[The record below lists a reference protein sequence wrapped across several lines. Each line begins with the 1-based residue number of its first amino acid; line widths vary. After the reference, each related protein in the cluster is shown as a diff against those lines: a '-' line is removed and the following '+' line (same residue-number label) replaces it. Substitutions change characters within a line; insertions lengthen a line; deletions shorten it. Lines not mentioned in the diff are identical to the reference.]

1 MKEIILF
8 KKAKRIH
15 FVGIGGIGMSGIA
28 ELLLNLKFDITG
40 SDINQSQNVKR
51 LESKGI
57 KVSINHSADNVKNV
71 DVVVYSSAVKH
82 NNPEL
87 IAAHEKN
94 IPVIRRAEM
103 LAQLISLKQTS
114 IAVGGTHGKTTTSSM
129 IGMVLE
135 ESGYDPT
142 LVVGGLVSN
151 LNSNVKLGF
160 GDIIVVEAD
169 EYDRS
174 FLALNPTIAV
184 VTNLELEHT
193 DCYSDLEDLEKAF
206 LQYCNSVPFYGE
218 VILCADSPSLM
229 KIAKNIKK
237 PIVTYGTS
245 TAADFRA
252 VNIKYKAGKSFYNLV
267 HNEIDFGQ
275 VIINAPG
282 NHNVLNSLSAI
293 ALGIELNIPFDKL
306 KSGINNYS
314 GVRRRFDIKENNSDI
329 MVVDDYAHHPTE
341 VYATITAAKTG
352 WKKKIV
358 SVFQP
363 HLFTRT
369 RDFYKE
375 FAESLFQSDYIIITE
390 IYPAREDPIKEI
402 SSQLIVNE
410 LKRLGHQNINYI
422 DNLTELNGTLD
433 NLGLDNHMV
442 ITMGAGDIWR
452 FNDKY
457 NDHLIKK
464 NQASKL

>member
-1 MKEIILF
+1 
-8 KKAKRIH
+8 
-15 FVGIGGIGMSGIA
+15 MSGIA
-28 ELLLNLKFDITG
+28 ELLLNLKFKITG

-51 LESKGI
+51 LERKGI
-57 KVSINHSADNVKNV
+57 KISLNHSANNIENV
-71 DVVVYSSAVKH
+71 DVVVYSSAVKQ

-87 IAAHEKN
+87 IAAHNNN

-103 LAQLISLKQTS
+103 LAELINLKETS

-129 IGMVLE
+129 IGTVLD

-184 VTNLELEHT
+184 VTNLEMEHT
-193 DCYSDLEDLEKAF
+193 DCYSNFEELETAF

-229 KIAKNIKK
+229 KISQNIKK
-237 PIVTYGTS
+237 PVVTYGTS
-245 TAADFRA
+245 SSSDFRA
-252 VNIKYKAGKSFYNLV
+252 INISYKAGKSIYNFL
-267 HNEIDFGQ
+267 HKGKDLGQ
-275 VIINAPG
+275 VKINAPG
-282 NHNVLNSLSAI
+282 KHNVLNSLSAMAI
-293 ALGIELNIPFDKL
+293 GIELNIPFANL
-306 KSGINNYS
+306 KDGINNYK
-314 GVRRRFDIKENNSDI
+314 GVRRRFDIKENNSNI

-341 VYATITAAKTG
+341 VNATINAAKSG
-352 WKKKIV
+352 WDKKIV
-358 SVFQP
+358 TVFQP

-375 FAESLFQSDYIIITE
+375 FAESLFQSNYIIISD
-390 IYPAREDPIKEI
+390 IYAAREEPINGV
-402 SSQLIVNE
+402 SSQLIINE
-410 LKRLGHQNINYI
+410 LKRLGHQNIIYI
-422 DNLTELNGTLD
+422 KKLNTLNEALD
-433 NLGLDNHMV
+433 NLRLDNHMV

-452 FNDKY
+452 FNEKY
-457 NDHLIKK
+457 NNHLMNKK
-464 NQASKL
+464 INI

>member
-57 KVSINHSADNVKNV
+57 NVSINHSADNVKNA
-71 DVVVYSSAVKH
+71 DVVVYSSAVKQ

-87 IAAHEKN
+87 IAAHKRN
-94 IPVIRRAEM
+94 IPIIRRAEM
-103 LAQLISLKQTS
+103 LAELISLKQTS

-129 IGMVLE
+129 IGTMLE
-135 ESGYDPT
+135 EAGYDPT

-151 LNSNVKLGF
+151 LNSNVKLGS
-160 GDIIVVEAD
+160 GDVIVVEAD

-193 DCYSDLEDLEKAF
+193 DCYSDFEDLETAF

-229 KIAKNIKK
+229 KISKNIKK

-245 TAADFRA
+245 PLADFRA
-252 VNIKYKAGKSFYNLV
+252 INIKYKAEKSFYNV
-267 HNEIDFGQ
+267 VYNKKDFGQ
-275 VIINAPG
+275 IIINAPG

-306 KSGINNYS
+306 KSGINNYR
-314 GVRRRFDIKENNSDI
+314 GVRRRFDIKENNSEI

-341 VYATITAAKTG
+341 VNATITAAKTG

-375 FAESLFQSDYIIITE
+375 FAESLFQSDYIIITD
-390 IYPAREDPIKEI
+390 IYPAREEPIKEI
-402 SSQLIVNE
+402 SSQLIVKE
-410 LKRLGHQNINYI
+410 LKRLGHQKIIYI

-452 FNDKY
+452 YNDKY
-457 NDHLIKK
+457 NDYLIKK
-464 NQASKL
+464 NRASK

>member
-1 MKEIILF
+1 MF

-28 ELLLNLKFDITG
+28 ELLLNLKFYITG

-51 LESKGI
+51 LESRGI
-57 KVSINHSADNVKNV
+57 NISINHSADNVKNA
-71 DVVVYSSAVKH
+71 DVVVYSSAVKQ

-87 IAAHEKN
+87 IAAHKRN

-103 LAQLISLKQTS
+103 LAELISLKQTS

-129 IGMVLE
+129 IGTMLE
-135 ESGYDPT
+135 EAGYDPT

-151 LNSNVKLGF
+151 LNSNVKLGS
-160 GDIIVVEAD
+160 GDVIVVEAD

-193 DCYSDLEDLEKAF
+193 DCYSDFEDLETAF

-229 KIAKNIKK
+229 KISKNIKK

-245 TAADFRA
+245 PLADFRA
-252 VNIKYKAGKSFYNLV
+252 INIKYKTGKSFYNLV
-267 HNEIDFGQ
+267 YNEKDFGQ
-275 VIINAPG
+275 IIINAPG

-306 KSGINNYS
+306 KSGINNYR
-314 GVRRRFDIKENNSDI
+314 GVRRRFDIKENNSEI

-341 VYATITAAKTG
+341 VNATITAAKTG

-375 FAESLFQSDYIIITE
+375 FAESLFQSDYIIITD
-390 IYPAREDPIKEI
+390 IYPAREEPIKEI
-402 SSQLIVNE
+402 SSQLIVKE
-410 LKRLGHQNINYI
+410 LKRLGHQKIIYI

-452 FNDKY
+452 Y
-457 NDHLIKK
+457 NDEYNDYLIKK
-464 NQASKL
+464 NRATK

>member
-1 MKEIILF
+1 MF

-28 ELLLNLKFDITG
+28 ELLLNLKFYITG
-40 SDINQSQNVKR
+40 SDIRQSQNVKR
-51 LESKGI
+51 LESRGI
-57 KVSINHSADNVKNV
+57 RISMNHNADNVKDA
-71 DVVVYSSAVKH
+71 DVVVYSSAVKQ

-87 IAAHEKN
+87 IAAHKRN

-103 LAQLISLKQTS
+103 LAELISLKQTS

-129 IGMVLE
+129 IGTMLE
-135 ESGYDPT
+135 EAGYDPT

-151 LNSNVKLGF
+151 LNSNVKLGS
-160 GDIIVVEAD
+160 GEVIVVEAD

-174 FLALNPTIAV
+174 FLALKPTIAV

-193 DCYSDLEDLEKAF
+193 DCYSNFEDLETAF

-229 KIAKNIKK
+229 KISKNIKK

-245 TAADFRA
+245 PLADFRA
-252 VNIKYKAGKSFYNLV
+252 INIMYKAGKSFYNLV
-267 HNEIDFGQ
+267 HNEKDFGQ
-275 VIINAPG
+275 IIINAPG

-306 KSGINNYS
+306 KSGINNYR
-314 GVRRRFDIKENNSDI
+314 GVRRRFDIKENNSEI

-341 VYATITAAKTG
+341 VNATITAAKTG
-352 WKKKIV
+352 WNKKIV

-375 FAESLFQSDYIIITE
+375 FAESLFQSDYIIITD
-390 IYPAREDPIKEI
+390 IYPAREEPIKEI
-402 SSQLIVNE
+402 SSQLIVKE
-410 LKRLGHQNINYI
+410 LKRLGHQNIIYI
-422 DNLTELNGTLD
+422 DNLNELNSTLD

-452 FNDKY
+452 FNNNY
-457 NDHLIKK
+457 NDHLIRTNRATK
-464 NQASKL
+464 

>member
-1 MKEIILF
+1 
-8 KKAKRIH
+8 
-15 FVGIGGIGMSGIA
+15 MSGIA
-28 ELLLNLKFDITG
+28 ELLLNLKFKITG

-51 LESKGI
+51 LERKGI
-57 KVSINHSADNVKNV
+57 KISLNHSANNIENV
-71 DVVVYSSAVKH
+71 DVVVYSSAVKQ

-87 IAAHEKN
+87 IAAHNNN

-103 LAQLISLKQTS
+103 LAELINLKETS

-129 IGMVLE
+129 IGTVLD

-184 VTNLELEHT
+184 VTNLEMEHT
-193 DCYSDLEDLEKAF
+193 DCYSNFEELETAF

-229 KIAKNIKK
+229 KISQNIKK
-237 PIVTYGTS
+237 PVVTYGTS
-245 TAADFRA
+245 SSSDFRA
-252 VNIKYKAGKSFYNLV
+252 INISYKAGKSIYNFL
-267 HNEIDFGQ
+267 HKGKDLGQ
-275 VIINAPG
+275 VKINAPG
-282 NHNVLNSLSAI
+282 KHNVLNSLSALAI
-293 ALGIELNIPFDKL
+293 GIELNIPFANL
-306 KSGINNYS
+306 KNGINNYK
-314 GVRRRFDIKENNSDI
+314 GVRRRFDIKENNSNI

-341 VYATITAAKTG
+341 VNATINAAKSG
-352 WKKKIV
+352 WDKKIV
-358 SVFQP
+358 TVFQP

-375 FAESLFQSDYIIITE
+375 FAESLFQSNYIIISD
-390 IYPAREDPIKEI
+390 IYAAREEPINGI
-402 SSQLIVNE
+402 SSQLIINE
-410 LKRLGHQNINYI
+410 LKRLGHQNIIYI
-422 DNLTELNGTLD
+422 KKLNTLNEALD
-433 NLGLDNHMV
+433 NLRLDNHMV

-452 FNDKY
+452 FNEKY
-457 NDHLIKK
+457 NNHLMNKK
-464 NQASKL
+464 INI

>member
-1 MKEIILF
+1 MF

-28 ELLLNLKFDITG
+28 ELLLNLKFHITG

-51 LESKGI
+51 LESRGI
-57 KVSINHSADNVKNV
+57 NISINHSADNVKNA
-71 DVVVYSSAVKH
+71 DVVVYSSAVKQ

-87 IAAHEKN
+87 IAAHKRN

-103 LAQLISLKQTS
+103 LAELISLKQTS

-129 IGMVLE
+129 IGTMLE
-135 ESGYDPT
+135 EAGYDPT

-151 LNSNVKLGF
+151 LNSNVKLGS
-160 GDIIVVEAD
+160 GDVIVVEAD

-193 DCYSDLEDLEKAF
+193 DCYSDFEDLETAF

-229 KIAKNIKK
+229 KISKNIKK

-245 TAADFRA
+245 PLADFRA
-252 VNIKYKAGKSFYNLV
+252 INIKYKTGKSFYNLV
-267 HNEIDFGQ
+267 YNEKDFGQ
-275 VIINAPG
+275 IIINAPG

-306 KSGINNYS
+306 KSGINNYR
-314 GVRRRFDIKENNSDI
+314 GVRRRFDIKENNSEI

-341 VYATITAAKTG
+341 VNATITAAKTG

-375 FAESLFQSDYIIITE
+375 FAESLFQSDYIIITD
-390 IYPAREDPIKEI
+390 IYPAREEPIKEI
-402 SSQLIVNE
+402 SSQLIVKE
-410 LKRLGHQNINYI
+410 LKRLGHQKIIYI

-452 FNDKY
+452 Y
-457 NDHLIKK
+457 NDEYNAHLIKK
-464 NQASKL
+464 TD

>member
-1 MKEIILF
+1 MF

-28 ELLLNLKFDITG
+28 ELLLNLKFHITG

-51 LESKGI
+51 LESRGI
-57 KVSINHSADNVKNV
+57 NISINHSADNVKNA
-71 DVVVYSSAVKH
+71 DVVVYSSAVKQ

-87 IAAHEKN
+87 IAAHKRN
-94 IPVIRRAEM
+94 IPIIRRAEM
-103 LAQLISLKQTS
+103 LAELISLKQTS

-129 IGMVLE
+129 IGTMLE
-135 ESGYDPT
+135 EAGYDPT

-151 LNSNVKLGF
+151 LNSNVKLGS
-160 GDIIVVEAD
+160 GDVIVVEAD

-193 DCYSDLEDLEKAF
+193 DCYSDFEDLETAF

-229 KIAKNIKK
+229 KISKNIKK

-245 TAADFRA
+245 PLADFRA
-252 VNIKYKAGKSFYNLV
+252 INIKYKAGKSFYNLV
-267 HNEIDFGQ
+267 YNKKDFGQ
-275 VIINAPG
+275 IIINAPG

-306 KSGINNYS
+306 KSGINNYR
-314 GVRRRFDIKENNSDI
+314 GVRRRFDIKENNSEI

-341 VYATITAAKTG
+341 VNATITAAKTG

-375 FAESLFQSDYIIITE
+375 FAESLFQSDYIIITD
-390 IYPAREDPIKEI
+390 IYPAREEPIKEI
-402 SSQLIVNE
+402 SSQLIVKE
-410 LKRLGHQNINYI
+410 LKRLGHQKIIYI

-452 FNDKY
+452 Y
-457 NDHLIKK
+457 NDIYNDYLIKK
-464 NQASKL
+464 NRATE

>member
-1 MKEIILF
+1 LF
-8 KKAKRIH
+8 KKATNIH

-28 ELLLNLKFDITG
+28 ELLLNLKFKITG

-51 LESKGI
+51 LERKGI
-57 KVSINHSADNVKNV
+57 KISLNHSANNIENV
-71 DVVVYSSAVKH
+71 DVVVYSSAVKQ

-87 IAAHEKN
+87 IAAHNNN

-103 LAQLISLKQTS
+103 LAELINLKETS

-129 IGMVLE
+129 IGTVLD

-184 VTNLELEHT
+184 VTNLEMEHT
-193 DCYSDLEDLEKAF
+193 DCYSNFEELETAF

-229 KIAKNIKK
+229 KISQNIKK
-237 PIVTYGTS
+237 PVVTYGTS
-245 TAADFRA
+245 SSSDFRA
-252 VNIKYKAGKSFYNLV
+252 INISYKAGKSIYNFL
-267 HNEIDFGQ
+267 HKGKDLGQ
-275 VIINAPG
+275 VKINAPG
-282 NHNVLNSLSAI
+282 KHNVLNSLSAMAI
-293 ALGIELNIPFDKL
+293 GIELNIPFANL
-306 KSGINNYS
+306 KDGINNYK
-314 GVRRRFDIKENNSDI
+314 GVRRRFDIKENNSNI

-341 VYATITAAKTG
+341 VNATINAAKSG
-352 WKKKIV
+352 WDKKIV
-358 SVFQP
+358 TVFQP

-375 FAESLFQSDYIIITE
+375 FAESLFQSNYIIISD
-390 IYPAREDPIKEI
+390 IYAAREEPINGV
-402 SSQLIVNE
+402 SSQLIINE
-410 LKRLGHQNINYI
+410 LKRLGHQNIIYI
-422 DNLTELNGTLD
+422 KKLNTLNEALD
-433 NLGLDNHMV
+433 SLRLDNHMV

-452 FNDKY
+452 FNEKY
-457 NDHLIKK
+457 NNHLMNKK
-464 NQASKL
+464 INI

>member
-1 MKEIILF
+1 
-8 KKAKRIH
+8 
-15 FVGIGGIGMSGIA
+15 
-28 ELLLNLKFDITG
+28 
-40 SDINQSQNVKR
+40 
-51 LESKGI
+51 
-57 KVSINHSADNVKNV
+57 
-71 DVVVYSSAVKH
+71 
-82 NNPEL
+82 
-87 IAAHEKN
+87 
-94 IPVIRRAEM
+94 
-103 LAQLISLKQTS
+103 
-114 IAVGGTHGKTTTSSM
+114 
-129 IGMVLE
+129 
-135 ESGYDPT
+135 
-142 LVVGGLVSN
+142 
-151 LNSNVKLGF
+151 
-160 GDIIVVEAD
+160 
-169 EYDRS
+169 
-174 FLALNPTIAV
+174 
-184 VTNLELEHT
+184 
-193 DCYSDLEDLEKAF
+193 
-206 LQYCNSVPFYGE
+206 
-218 VILCADSPSLM
+218 
-229 KIAKNIKK
+229 
-237 PIVTYGTS
+237 
-245 TAADFRA
+245 
-252 VNIKYKAGKSFYNLV
+252 
-267 HNEIDFGQ
+267 
-275 VIINAPG
+275 
-282 NHNVLNSLSAI
+282 LSAI

>member
-1 MKEIILF
+1 LF
-8 KKAKRIH
+8 KKATNIH

-28 ELLLNLKFDITG
+28 ELLLNLKFKITG

-51 LESKGI
+51 LERKGI
-57 KVSINHSADNVKNV
+57 KISLNHSANNIENV
-71 DVVVYSSAVKH
+71 DVVVYSSAVKQ

-87 IAAHEKN
+87 IAAHNNN

-103 LAQLISLKQTS
+103 LAELINLKETS

-129 IGMVLE
+129 IGTVLD

-184 VTNLELEHT
+184 VTNLEMEHT
-193 DCYSDLEDLEKAF
+193 DCYSNFEELETAF

-229 KIAKNIKK
+229 KISQNIKK
-237 PIVTYGTS
+237 PVVTYGTS
-245 TAADFRA
+245 SSSDFRA
-252 VNIKYKAGKSFYNLV
+252 INISYKAGKSIYNFL
-267 HNEIDFGQ
+267 HKGKDLGQ
-275 VIINAPG
+275 VKINAPG
-282 NHNVLNSLSAI
+282 KHNILNSLAAMAI
-293 ALGIELNIPFDKL
+293 GIELNIPFANL
-306 KSGINNYS
+306 KYGINKYK
-314 GVRRRFDIKENNSDI
+314 GVRRRFDIKENNSNI

-341 VYATITAAKTG
+341 VNATINAAKSG
-352 WKKKIV
+352 WDKKIV
-358 SVFQP
+358 TVFQP

-375 FAESLFQSDYIIITE
+375 FAESLFQSNYIIISD
-390 IYPAREDPIKEI
+390 IYAAREEPINGV
-402 SSQLIVNE
+402 SSQLIINE
-410 LKRLGHQNINYI
+410 LKRLGHQNIIYI
-422 DNLTELNGTLD
+422 KKLNTLNEALD
-433 NLGLDNHMV
+433 SLRLDNHMV

-452 FNDKY
+452 FNEKY
-457 NDHLIKK
+457 NNHLMNKK
-464 NQASKL
+464 INI

>member
-1 MKEIILF
+1 
-8 KKAKRIH
+8 
-15 FVGIGGIGMSGIA
+15 MSGIA
-28 ELLLNLKFDITG
+28 ELLLNLKFKITG

-51 LESKGI
+51 LERKGI
-57 KVSINHSADNVKNV
+57 KISLNHSANNIENV
-71 DVVVYSSAVKH
+71 DVVVYSSAVKQ

-87 IAAHEKN
+87 IAAHNNN

-103 LAQLISLKQTS
+103 LAELINLKETS

-129 IGMVLE
+129 IGTVLD

-184 VTNLELEHT
+184 VTNLEMEHT
-193 DCYSDLEDLEKAF
+193 DCYSNFEELETAF

-229 KIAKNIKK
+229 KISQNIKK
-237 PIVTYGTS
+237 PVVTYGTS
-245 TAADFRA
+245 SSSDFRA
-252 VNIKYKAGKSFYNLV
+252 INISYKAGKSIYNFL
-267 HNEIDFGQ
+267 HKGKDLGQ
-275 VIINAPG
+275 VKINAPG
-282 NHNVLNSLSAI
+282 KHNVLNSLSAMAI
-293 ALGIELNIPFDKL
+293 GIELNIPFANL
-306 KSGINNYS
+306 KNGINNYK
-314 GVRRRFDIKENNSDI
+314 GVRRRFDIKENNSNI

-341 VYATITAAKTG
+341 VNATINAAKSG
-352 WKKKIV
+352 WDKKIV
-358 SVFQP
+358 TVFQP

-375 FAESLFQSDYIIITE
+375 FAESLFQSNYIIISD
-390 IYPAREDPIKEI
+390 IYAAREEPINGV
-402 SSQLIVNE
+402 SSQLIINE
-410 LKRLGHQNINYI
+410 LKRLGHQNIIYI
-422 DNLTELNGTLD
+422 KKLNTLNEALD
-433 NLGLDNHMV
+433 NLRLDNHMV

-452 FNDKY
+452 FNEKY
-457 NDHLIKK
+457 NNHLMNKK
-464 NQASKL
+464 INI

>member
-1 MKEIILF
+1 
-8 KKAKRIH
+8 
-15 FVGIGGIGMSGIA
+15 MSGIA
-28 ELLLNLKFDITG
+28 ELLLNLKFKITG

-51 LESKGI
+51 LERKGI
-57 KVSINHSADNVKNV
+57 KISLNHSANNIENV
-71 DVVVYSSAVKH
+71 DVVVYSSAVKQ

-87 IAAHEKN
+87 IAAHNNN

-103 LAQLISLKQTS
+103 LAELINLKETS

-129 IGMVLE
+129 IGTVLD

-184 VTNLELEHT
+184 VTNLEMEHT
-193 DCYSDLEDLEKAF
+193 DCYSNFEELETAF

-229 KIAKNIKK
+229 KISQNIKK
-237 PIVTYGTS
+237 PVVTYGTS
-245 TAADFRA
+245 SSSDFRA
-252 VNIKYKAGKSFYNLV
+252 INISYKAGKSIYNFL
-267 HNEIDFGQ
+267 HKGKDLGQ
-275 VIINAPG
+275 VKINAPG
-282 NHNVLNSLSAI
+282 KHNILNSLAAMAI
-293 ALGIELNIPFDKL
+293 GIELNIPFANL
-306 KSGINNYS
+306 KYGINNYK
-314 GVRRRFDIKENNSDI
+314 GVRRRFDIKENNSNI

-341 VYATITAAKTG
+341 VNATINAAKSG
-352 WKKKIV
+352 WDKKIV
-358 SVFQP
+358 TVFQP

-375 FAESLFQSDYIIITE
+375 FAESLFQSNYIIISD
-390 IYPAREDPIKEI
+390 IYAAREEPINGV
-402 SSQLIVNE
+402 SSQLIINE
-410 LKRLGHQNINYI
+410 LKRLGHQNIIYI
-422 DNLTELNGTLD
+422 KKLATLNDALD
-433 NLGLDNHMV
+433 SLRLDNHMV

-452 FNDKY
+452 FNEKY
-457 NDHLIKK
+457 NNHLMNKK
-464 NQASKL
+464 INI